1 MYLALCAVQSNTAG
15 TDAAVVR
22 EMVKNLDSYLSIPEG
37 QAPHN
42 AVNEPAQLRKVHVTM
57 RLRGLQS

>member
-1 MYLALCAVQSNTAG
+1 MNYQSNTAG

-42 AVNEPAQLRKVHVTM
+42 AVNEPEKRTSVSFTV
-57 RLRGLQS
+57 RFRGLQA